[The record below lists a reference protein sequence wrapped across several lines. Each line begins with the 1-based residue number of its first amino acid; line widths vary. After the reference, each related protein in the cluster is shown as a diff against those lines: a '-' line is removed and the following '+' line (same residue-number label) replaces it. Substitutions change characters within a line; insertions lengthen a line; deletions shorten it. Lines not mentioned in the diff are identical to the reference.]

1 MAVCS
6 ATCKRTGHRTL
17 RTLFKNGRR
26 ERIVRVG
33 SFGLNSVGEKDYGET
48 KDVVV
53 ARHHGTA
60 LTLHCCD
67 PVTLKLS
74 HRTPMV
80 WPPL

>member
-1 MAVCS
+1 
-6 ATCKRTGHRTL
+6 
-17 RTLFKNGRR
+17 
-26 ERIVRVG
+26 VRVG